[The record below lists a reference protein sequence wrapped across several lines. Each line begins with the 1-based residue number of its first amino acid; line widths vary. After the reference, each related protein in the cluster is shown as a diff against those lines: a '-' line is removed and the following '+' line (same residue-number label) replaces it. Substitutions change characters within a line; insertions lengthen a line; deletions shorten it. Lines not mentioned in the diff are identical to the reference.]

1 MSTRD
6 QPRGPHSPFSHRPRH
21 STTNSFKFRY
31 VGNTRTISA
40 SMVPIFFSLS
50 NRESVAIIRRADV
63 QSSPLVGLTQV
74 GDTLSFVT
82 RRFLP
87 ILPYRNYSND
97 EDDGSF
103 FSFFPFYYGSAGF
116 IWSTNFWIGMDES
129 TRYSAVFKFRQLS
142 SLLCVRVKYCW

>member
-31 VGNTRTISA
+31 VGNARTISA

-103 FSFFPFYYGSAGF
+103 FPFYYGSAGF

>member
-1 MSTRD
+1 MTN
-6 QPRGPHSPFSHRPRH
+6 QGGLIPPFSHHPRH

-31 VGNTRTISA
+31 VGNARTISA

-103 FSFFPFYYGSAGF
+103 FPLFSFLLRLRRFYLVYEFLDWDGR
-116 IWSTNFWIGMDES
+116 EH
-129 TRYSAVFKFRQLS
+129 
-142 SLLCVRVKYCW
+142 SLLCRL